1 MIFSGLKI
9 NNLRWHD
16 FCQAYKSMTYHV
28 IKMFQVV
35 TSEIYFVVVHTGRCL
50 TRLRFG
56 SFVHTICFF
65 YMAENLKI
73 YELIGNMGY
82 VFTYN

>member
-28 IKMFQVV
+28 MKMFQVV
-35 TSEIYFVVVHTGRCL
+35 TR
-50 TRLRFG
+50 
-56 SFVHTICFF
+56 
-65 YMAENLKI
+65 K
-73 YELIGNMGY
+73 
-82 VFTYN
+82 